1 MTDSLDHFS
10 ARSFQPRK
18 NIQNMEKYTEL
29 VDMISYKWLER
40 QSQKRG
46 INANDW

>member
-1 MTDSLDHFS
+1 MTDPLDHFS

-18 NIQNMEKYTEL
+18 NIQNMEKYTV

-40 QSQKRG
+40 QSKKGG